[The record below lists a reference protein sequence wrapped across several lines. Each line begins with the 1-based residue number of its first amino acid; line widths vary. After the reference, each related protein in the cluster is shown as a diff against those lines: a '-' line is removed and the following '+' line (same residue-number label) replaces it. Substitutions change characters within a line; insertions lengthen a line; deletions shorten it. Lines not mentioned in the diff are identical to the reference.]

1 MSTYAEKAAKEAQKI
16 NATIKPYL
24 DDGKV
29 DGIMAEGDAI
39 MAKLFA
45 VGLAYKLRPR
55 AEGAATHPD
64 NRWASG
70 LDPADVYAVI
80 DKISARGWSDSKVTG
95 ARAFE
100 VATGEKGEAQRNF
113 NVKLALG
120 SNGAIPPFAKED
132 IQILTVACSHNMSSL
147 RCIKFKGKPPSPEGF
162 EAIVDSEGRLSEQ
175 SLIEKCPS
183 YAPVLRDGLEFSVV
197 RREVEEV
204 CPRLPLFLQ
213 EAGNAEHGGENM
225 INKLQAMLEI
235 HSKALRDKNSIGAES
250 WDNIA
255 KQARP
260 HQIF

>member
-1 MSTYAEKAAKEAQKI
+1 MSTYAEKAAKEAAWI
-16 NATIKPYL
+16 NAAIKPYL

-29 DGIMAEGDAI
+29 DGIMAEGDGI
-39 MAKLFA
+39 MMKLFDL
-45 VGLAYKLRPR
+45 GLAYKLRPR

-64 NRWASG
+64 NRWTSG
-70 LDPADVYAVI
+70 LDPSDVYGVI
-80 DKISARGWSDSKVTG
+80 EKIMARGWSDGKVTG

-100 VATGEKGEAQRNF
+100 VAKGEMGESQRNF
-113 NVKLALG
+113 NVKLAASSG
-120 SNGAIPPFAKED
+120 GAIPPFAKED

-147 RCIKFKGKPPSPEGF
+147 RCIKFKGTPPSPEGF
-162 EAIVDSEGRLSEQ
+162 EAVVDSEGKLSEQ
-175 SLIEKCPS
+175 SLIDKCPS

-235 HSKALRDKNSIGAES
+235 HSKALRDKRTHGVEN

-255 KQARP
+255 KQAVP
-260 HQIF
+260 